1 VATARLQA
9 AWAWLLALFG
19 GRLWLLGLVGG
30 AILIVAAAGVI
41 WRDDIRRTLLDP
53 KVPFQTYTPPPAPNY
68 ETAQAWALRPKNPRA
83 WTSTDASSDVFF
95 VHPTTYDG
103 GDDWNGPI
111 DDARAN
117 RLLNTVM
124 LPNYAGPF
132 VRVGRL
138 FAPRYRQASLYSML
152 TLRDDAREARRFAYG
167 DVQAA
172 WRYYLAH
179 YNRGRPVILVGV
191 EQGGVLAARL
201 LAEEIAPN
209 AEVVRNL
216 AGVYLIETAVPQAA
230 YGPQAPVPACQG
242 RSQARCV
249 VAWAMAVE
257 GDGERAN
264 DIRSRSVAFDAAGQ
278 LVNLGGP
285 ALCVNPLTGALGDA
299 RAPQRLNIGAANAT
313 GLEWGARPAFL
324 QRQVWAQCDNG
335 VLRVGRP
342 RSTSLRPS
350 GSWSD
355 RLKAPGHNLFYADIE
370 ADAQA
375 RVKALLGQP
384 DFTMPP
390 APIGGVI
397 NVRTAPIHR
406 ID

>member
-1 VATARLQA
+1 MERLRA
-9 AWAWLLALFG
+9 AWTRLLALFG
-19 GRLWLLGLVGG
+19 GRVWLLAL
-30 AILIVAAAGVI
+30 VAAAIFLFAASALI

-53 KVPFQTYTPPPAPNY
+53 KVPFQTYTPPPAPKY
-68 ETAQAWALRPKNPRA
+68 DQAQAWALRPKAPA
-83 WTSTDASSDVFF
+83 TWTSTDPSADVFF

-103 GDDWNGPI
+103 GSNWNAPI

-117 RLLNTVM
+117 RLLTNVM

-167 DVQAA
+167 DVQEA
-172 WRYYLAH
+172 WRYYLSN

-201 LAEEIAPN
+201 LAEEIATRP
-209 AEVVRNL
+209 EVVRNL
-216 AGVYLIETAVPQAA
+216 AGVYLIETAAPAAA
-230 YGPQAPVPACQG
+230 YGPQSPVPACQV

-249 VAWAMAVE
+249 VAWAMAGD
-257 GDGERAN
+257 GDGEHAN
-264 DIRSRSVAFDAAGQ
+264 DIRTRSLVFDGAGQ
-278 LVNLGGP
+278 LTNISGQ
-285 ALCVNPLTGALGDA
+285 ALCVNPLTGGVGAA
-299 RAPQRLNIGAANAT
+299 RAPQRLNLGAANAT

-335 VLRVGRP
+335 VLKVGRA
-342 RSTSLRPS
+342 RSPSLRPA

-375 RVKALLGQP
+375 RVTALLGQS
-384 DFTMPP
+384 DFVMPKTP
-390 APIGGVI
+390 ADGAIE
-397 NVRTAPIHR
+397 VRDAPIHR
-406 ID
+406 IN